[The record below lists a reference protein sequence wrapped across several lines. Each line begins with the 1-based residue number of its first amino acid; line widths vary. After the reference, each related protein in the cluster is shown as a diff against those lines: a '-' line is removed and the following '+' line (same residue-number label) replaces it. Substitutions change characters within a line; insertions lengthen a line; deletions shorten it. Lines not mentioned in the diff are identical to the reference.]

1 MKKLSGSL
9 CMDRCT
15 DNHHVENKNTTFLHI
30 YLQEH
35 LKTLA
40 SIFRQPFRAISNLDV
55 SLSI

>member
-40 SIFRQPFRAISNLDV
+40 SIFRQDLTISSNFK
-55 SLSI
+55 S